1 MLHGSRWGY
10 KTEIHMFPL
19 NEMVA
24 MDKEWTEVCKHGVAK
39 YEPKKTA
46 TLSSKCCLAAN
57 KIANKIPSILQ
68 KRADCTVSWKHR
80 LASLSTT
87 PNT

>member
-1 MLHGSRWGY
+1 MPSMPSIHCKEAHGALLLLYETLLCTGMLHGSRWGY

-46 TLSSKCCLAAN
+46 MLKS
-57 KIANKIPSILQ
+57 
-68 KRADCTVSWKHR
+68 R
-80 LASLSTT
+80 LC
-87 PNT
+87 